1 MELIDSKSLLAK
13 LMATEN
19 LTIEHRN
26 VRTAS
31 FDVKNR
37 VLVIPTLD
45 KNLSAALYDLFTGHE
60 VGHALYTPMAG
71 MLEAKRQKVNK
82 DIANVVEDCRIERKI
97 KNKYPGLRLPFLK
110 AYQELVEKNFFDTKG
125 KNLNLM
131 NFLDRLNLY
140 TKGGVSLGIKFDD
153 IERGLVN
160 DVESTETYD
169 DVIEVSKRIAK
180 YMQEQ
185 LEQQKAKD
193 KEKSLEE
200 NEDDDDDFDYQDELV
215 EMDFDDDSES
225 KPNSSIESGDGED
238 SDNEEDNGSG
248 DSDINDENLEDSQSD
263 PQIRSF
269 TDEAFRENE
278 SKLFEFG
285 EDYLYAN
292 IPKMDIEKAIYDYKA
307 LWKRYK
313 NEEVDYLST
322 MPEVYLQIRRESNK
336 VVSYLVKEFEMRKN
350 ADQLKRA
357 STAKTGDLDMK
368 KLFSYGFSEDI
379 FKKVTVVPGG
389 KSHGLVL
396 FLDWSGSMTEHIG
409 NTMKQLLNLTFFCK
423 KVNIPFE
430 VYTFVEDIGSELN
443 YYTKPKKGDLVA
455 KKFGLCNILSSR
467 MSAAEFTYAG
477 SALVAM
483 CGCGPNGRK
492 TRTPYWM
499 SMSGTPLNEAVIA
512 AMEIVPHFQKKYKLQ
527 IVNTVFLTD
536 GEGTPIYEVYANDSG
551 DTEFTGRYNKKT
563 LVLRDPVTR
572 EQEILKPNAIAF
584 NQTSALIRLLKK
596 RTNSNIVGFYV
607 LNVRELNGSA
617 GNLFFPDY
625 NERYKVKEQFRK
637 DKFFVVQ
644 NTGFDEYYLLRS
656 NGLDTE
662 EDATFEVKDNATK
675 RGIVSAFSKYAGNRI
690 NNRVILNRFI
700 NLIT

>member
-60 VGHALYTPMAG
+60 VGHALYTPMDG
-71 MLEAKRQKVNK
+71 MIEAKIQKVNK

-110 AYQELVEKNFFDTKG
+110 AYRELIEKDFFATKG

-153 IERGLVN
+153 VERGLLN
-160 DVESTETYD
+160 DVEATETYD

-185 LEQQKAKD
+185 LEEQKAKD

-200 NEDDDDDFDYQDELV
+200 NEDEDDDFDYQSELEEIDV
-215 EMDFDDDSES
+215 GDKSQS
-225 KPNSSIESGDGED
+225 KPNSSIEDGDGED
-238 SDNEEDNGSG
+238 SDSDEDTDFG
-248 DSDINDENLEDSQSD
+248 DSDIGDENLKDSQSD
-263 PQIRSF
+263 PEIRSF

-278 SKLFEFG
+278 SRLFEFG
-285 EDYLYAN
+285 EDYTYAN
-292 IPKMDIEKAIYDYKA
+292 IPKMEIDKVIYDYKP

-313 NEEVDYLST
+313 EEDDYLSVK
-322 MPEVYLQIRRESNK
+322 PEIYLQIRRESNK

-396 FLDWSGSMTEHIG
+396 FLDWSGSMTEHIS
-409 NTMKQLLNLTFFCK
+409 NTMKQLLNLTLFCK

-430 VYTFVEDIGSELN
+430 VYTFVEDIDSQFN
-443 YYTKPKKGDLVA
+443 YYVKPKKGDLAA

-477 SALVAM
+477 SALVSM
-483 CGCGPNGRK
+483 CGCGPTGRK

-499 SMSGTPLNEAVIA
+499 TMSGTPLNEAVIA
-512 AMEIVPHFQKKYKLQ
+512 AMEIIPHFQKKYKLQ

-536 GEGTPIYEVYANDSG
+536 GEGAPLYEVYTDDEGHIEYHS
-551 DTEFTGRYNKKT
+551 RYNRKN
-563 LVLRDPVTR
+563 LVIRDPVTK
-572 EQEILKPNAIAF
+572 EQEILRPNSISF

-596 RTNSNIVGFYV
+596 RTNSNIIGFYV

-617 GNLFFPDY
+617 GNMFFPDY

-656 NGLDTE
+656 NGLDTD
-662 EDATFEVKDNATK
+662 EDATFEVKENATK

>member
-60 VGHALYTPMAG
+60 VGHALYTPMDG
-71 MLEAKRQKVNK
+71 MIEAKIQKVNK

-110 AYQELVEKNFFDTKG
+110 AYRELIEKDFFATKG

-153 IERGLVN
+153 VERGLLN
-160 DVESTETYD
+160 DVEATETYD

-185 LEQQKAKD
+185 LEEQKAKD

-200 NEDDDDDFDYQDELV
+200 NEDDDDDFDYQSELEEIDV
-215 EMDFDDDSES
+215 GDKSQS
-225 KPNSSIESGDGED
+225 KPNSSIEDGDGED
-238 SDNEEDNGSG
+238 SDSDEDTDFG
-248 DSDINDENLEDSQSD
+248 DSDIGDENLKDSQSD
-263 PQIRSF
+263 PEIRSF

-278 SKLFEFG
+278 SRLFEFG
-285 EDYLYAN
+285 EDYTYAN
-292 IPKMDIEKAIYDYKA
+292 IPKMEIDKVIYDYKP

-313 NEEVDYLST
+313 EEDDYLSVK
-322 MPEVYLQIRRESNK
+322 PEIYLQIRRESNK

-396 FLDWSGSMTEHIG
+396 FLDWSGSMTEHIS
-409 NTMKQLLNLTFFCK
+409 NTMKQLLNLTLFCK

-430 VYTFVEDIGSELN
+430 VYTFVEDIDSQFN
-443 YYTKPKKGDLVA
+443 YYVKPKKGDLAA

-477 SALVAM
+477 SALVSM
-483 CGCGPNGRK
+483 CGCGPTGRK

-499 SMSGTPLNEAVIA
+499 TMSGTPLNEAVIA
-512 AMEIVPHFQKKYKLQ
+512 AMEIIPHFQKKYKLQ

-536 GEGTPIYEVYANDSG
+536 GEGAPLYEVYTDDEGHIEYHS
-551 DTEFTGRYNKKT
+551 RYNRKN
-563 LVLRDPVTR
+563 LVIRDPVTK
-572 EQEILKPNAIAF
+572 EQEILRPNSISF

-596 RTNSNIVGFYV
+596 RTNSNIIGFYV

-617 GNLFFPDY
+617 GNMFFPDY

-656 NGLDTE
+656 NGLDTD
-662 EDATFEVKDNATK
+662 EDATFEVKENATK

>member
-37 VLVIPTLD
+37 ILVIPTLD
-45 KNLSAALYDLFTGHE
+45 KNLSAALYDLFAGHE
-60 VGHALYTPMAG
+60 VGHALYTPMEG
-71 MLEAKRQKVNK
+71 MIEAKKQKINMNVT
-82 DIANVVEDCRIERKI
+82 NVVEDCRIERKI
-97 KNKYPGLRLPFLK
+97 KYKYPGLKLPFLK
-110 AYQELVEKNFFDTKG
+110 AYQELIEKDFFGTKG
-125 KNLNLM
+125 KNINLL

-140 TKGGVSLGIKFDD
+140 TKGGVSLGIKFNE
-153 IERGLVN
+153 IERSLVN
-160 DVESTETYD
+160 DVEKTETYD
-169 DVIEVSKRIAK
+169 DVIEVSKRIVE
-180 YMQEQ
+180 YMKQEM
-185 LEQQKAKD
+185 EEQKAKA
-193 KEKSLEE
+193 KLEPE
-200 NEDDDDDFDYQDELV
+200 EDDDEDFDEDDYV
-215 EMDFDDDSES
+215 EDFDWDLDSDASKESGAAPNDDGETEDSDSDEDFD
-225 KPNSSIESGDGED
+225 ESGDLADED
-238 SDNEEDNGSG
+238 
-248 DSDINDENLEDSQSD
+248 DSKDSKTESE
-263 PQIRSF
+263 IRSF

-278 SKLFEFG
+278 SRLFEFG

-292 IPKMDIEKAIYDYKA
+292 VPKMEVEKVVYDYKP

-313 NEEVDYLST
+313 EDSLSVQT
-322 MPEVYLQIRRESNK
+322 DVYLNLRRESNK

-357 STAKTGDLDMK
+357 TTAKTGDLDMK

-389 KSHGLVL
+389 KSHGLVM
-396 FLDWSGSMTEHIG
+396 FLDWSGSMTEHMS
-409 NTMKQLLNLTFFCK
+409 NTIKQLLNLTLFCK

-430 VYTFVEDIGSELN
+430 VYTFVDDIDTVLN
-443 YYTKPKKGDLVA
+443 YQPKPKRGDLVA
-455 KKFGLCNILSSR
+455 RKFGICNILSSR

-477 SALVAM
+477 SALVSMA
-483 CGCGPNGRK
+483 GCGPNGR
-492 TRTPYWM
+492 RSRQPYWM

-512 AMEIVPHFQKKYKLQ
+512 AMEIVPYFQKKYKLQ

-536 GEGTPIYEVYANDSG
+536 GEGSPCYEIYENEAGHTIFNS
-551 DTEFTGRYNKKT
+551 RYDRKHM
-563 LVLRDPVTR
+563 VIRDPVTR
-572 EQEILKPNAIAF
+572 HQETVRSNSSSF

-607 LNVRELNGSA
+607 LKTRDITGSA
-617 GNLFFPDY
+617 GNMFFPDY
-625 NERYKVKEQFRK
+625 SERYRVKEQFTK
-637 DKFFVVQ
+637 DKFYVVQ

-662 EDATFEVKDNATK
+662 DDVTFEVKENATK
-675 RGIVSAFSKYAGNRI
+675 RGIVSAFTKYAGNRV

-700 NLIT
+700 NMIA

>member
-19 LTIEHRN
+19 LTVEHRN

-60 VGHALYTPMAG
+60 VGHALYTPIDG
-71 MLEAKRQKVNK
+71 MIEAKKQKINMNV
-82 DIANVVEDCRIERKI
+82 ANVVEDCRIERKI

-110 AYQELVEKNFFDTKG
+110 AYQELVEKDFFATKG

-140 TKGGVSLGIKFDD
+140 TKGGVSLGIKFNE

-160 DVESTETYD
+160 DVEKTETYD
-169 DVIEVSKRIAK
+169 DVIEVSKRIIE
-180 YMQEQ
+180 YMEQQ
-185 LEQQKAKD
+185 LEEQKAKD
-193 KEKSLEE
+193 KQKAAEE
-200 NEDDDDDFDYQDELV
+200 GEDEDEFEEV
-215 EMDFDDDSES
+215 DFDDGNPKDYDSSYDDFE
-225 KPNSSIESGDGED
+225 NETDVDDDED
-238 SDNEEDNGSG
+238 DSG
-248 DSDINDENLEDSQSD
+248 DSDPEDDYSDTKNDSE
-263 PQIRSF
+263 IRSF

-285 EDYLYAN
+285 EDYAYAN
-292 IPKMDIEKAIYDYKA
+292 IPKMEVDKVIYDYKP

-313 NEEVDYLST
+313 EDEFCSVKTEE
-322 MPEVYLQIRRESNK
+322 YLQIRRESNK

-357 STAKTGDLDMK
+357 TTAKTGDLDMK

-389 KSHGLVL
+389 KSHGLVM
-396 FLDWSGSMTEHIG
+396 FLDWSGSMSDHIA

-430 VYTFVEDIGSELN
+430 VYTFVEDIDTEHN
-443 YYTKPKKGDLVA
+443 YQPKPKAGDLRT
-455 KKFGLCNILSSR
+455 KTFGLCNILSSR

-483 CGCGPNGRK
+483 SGCGASNRR
-492 TRTPYWM
+492 TRQPYWM

-512 AMEIVPHFQKKYKLQ
+512 AMEIIPHFQKNYKLQ

-536 GEGTPIYEVYANDSG
+536 GEGSPLSESYIDNEGNTDYYS
-551 DTEFTGRYNKKT
+551 RYNKKT
-563 LVLRDPVTR
+563 LVIRDPVTR
-572 EQEILKPNAIAF
+572 HQEVMKPNSNGF
-584 NQTSALIRLLKK
+584 SQTSSLIRLLKK
-596 RTNSNIVGFYV
+596 RTNCNIVGFYV
-607 LNVRELNGSA
+607 LNVKALNGTA
-617 GNLFFPDY
+617 GNMFFPDY
-625 NERYKVKEQFRK
+625 NERYSVKEQFRK

-656 NGLDTE
+656 NGLDTD
-662 EDATFEVKDNATK
+662 EDATFEVKENATK

>member
-1 MELIDSKSLLAK
+1 
-13 LMATEN
+13 MATEN
-19 LTIEHRN
+19 LTVEHRN

-60 VGHALYTPMAG
+60 VGHALYTPIDG
-71 MLEAKRQKVNK
+71 MIEAKKQKINMNV
-82 DIANVVEDCRIERKI
+82 ANVVEDCRIERKI

-110 AYQELVEKNFFDTKG
+110 AYQELVEKDFFATKG

-140 TKGGVSLGIKFDD
+140 TKGGVSLGIKFNE

-160 DVESTETYD
+160 DVEKTETYD
-169 DVIEVSKRIAK
+169 DVIEVSKRIIE
-180 YMQEQ
+180 YMEQQ
-185 LEQQKAKD
+185 LEEQKAKD
-193 KEKSLEE
+193 KQKAAEE
-200 NEDDDDDFDYQDELV
+200 GEDEDEFEEV
-215 EMDFDDDSES
+215 DFDDGNPKDYDSSYDDFE
-225 KPNSSIESGDGED
+225 NETDVDDDED
-238 SDNEEDNGSG
+238 DSG
-248 DSDINDENLEDSQSD
+248 DSDPEDDYSDTKNDSE
-263 PQIRSF
+263 IRSF

-285 EDYLYAN
+285 EDYAYAN
-292 IPKMDIEKAIYDYKA
+292 IPKMEVDKVIYDYKP

-313 NEEVDYLST
+313 EDEFCSVKTEE
-322 MPEVYLQIRRESNK
+322 YLQIRRESNK

-357 STAKTGDLDMK
+357 TTAKTGDLDMK

-389 KSHGLVL
+389 KSHGLVM
-396 FLDWSGSMTEHIG
+396 FLDWSGSMSDHIA

-430 VYTFVEDIGSELN
+430 VYTFVEDIDTEHN
-443 YYTKPKKGDLVA
+443 YQPKPKAGDLRT
-455 KKFGLCNILSSR
+455 KTFGLCNILSSR

-483 CGCGPNGRK
+483 SGCGASNRR
-492 TRTPYWM
+492 TRQPYWM

-512 AMEIVPHFQKKYKLQ
+512 AMEIIPHFQKNYKLQ

-536 GEGTPIYEVYANDSG
+536 GEGSPLSESYIDNEGNTDYYS
-551 DTEFTGRYNKKT
+551 RYNKKT
-563 LVLRDPVTR
+563 LVIRDPVTR
-572 EQEILKPNAIAF
+572 HQEVMKPNSNGF
-584 NQTSALIRLLKK
+584 SQTSSLIRLLKK
-596 RTNSNIVGFYV
+596 RTNCNIVGFYV
-607 LNVRELNGSA
+607 LNVKALNGTA
-617 GNLFFPDY
+617 GNMFFPDY
-625 NERYKVKEQFRK
+625 NERYSVKEQFRK

-656 NGLDTE
+656 NGLDTD
-662 EDATFEVKDNATK
+662 EDATFEVKENATK

>member
-19 LTIEHRN
+19 LTVEHRN

-60 VGHALYTPMAG
+60 VGHALYTPIDG
-71 MLEAKRQKVNK
+71 MIEAKKQKINMNV
-82 DIANVVEDCRIERKI
+82 ANVVEDCRIERKI

-110 AYQELVEKNFFDTKG
+110 AYQELVEKDFFATKG

-140 TKGGVSLGIKFDD
+140 TKGGVSLGIKFNE

-160 DVESTETYD
+160 DVEKTETYD
-169 DVIEVSKRIAK
+169 DVIEVSKRIIE
-180 YMQEQ
+180 YMEQQ
-185 LEQQKAKD
+185 LEEQKAKD
-193 KEKSLEE
+193 KQKAAEE
-200 NEDDDDDFDYQDELV
+200 GEDEDEDEFEEV
-215 EMDFDDDSES
+215 DFDDGNPKDYDSSYDDFE
-225 KPNSSIESGDGED
+225 NETDVDDDED
-238 SDNEEDNGSG
+238 DSG
-248 DSDINDENLEDSQSD
+248 DSDPEDDYSDTKNDSE
-263 PQIRSF
+263 IRSF

-285 EDYLYAN
+285 EDYAYAN
-292 IPKMDIEKAIYDYKA
+292 IPKMEVDKVIYDYKP

-313 NEEVDYLST
+313 EDEFCSVKTEE
-322 MPEVYLQIRRESNK
+322 YLQIRRESNK

-357 STAKTGDLDMK
+357 TTAKTGDLDMK

-389 KSHGLVL
+389 KSHGLVM
-396 FLDWSGSMTEHIG
+396 FLDWSGSMSDHIA

-430 VYTFVEDIGSELN
+430 VYTFVEDIDTEHN
-443 YYTKPKKGDLVA
+443 YQPKPKAGDLRT
-455 KKFGLCNILSSR
+455 KTFGLCNILSSR

-483 CGCGPNGRK
+483 SGCGASNRR
-492 TRTPYWM
+492 TRQPYWM

-512 AMEIVPHFQKKYKLQ
+512 AMEIIPHFQKNYKLQ

-536 GEGTPIYEVYANDSG
+536 GEGSPLSESYIDNEGNTDYYS
-551 DTEFTGRYNKKT
+551 RYNKKT
-563 LVLRDPVTR
+563 LVIRDPVTR
-572 EQEILKPNAIAF
+572 HQEVMKPNSNGF
-584 NQTSALIRLLKK
+584 SQTSSLIRLLKK
-596 RTNSNIVGFYV
+596 RTNCNIVGFYV
-607 LNVRELNGSA
+607 LNVKALNGTA
-617 GNLFFPDY
+617 GNMFFPDY
-625 NERYKVKEQFRK
+625 NERYSVKEQFRK

-662 EDATFEVKDNATK
+662 DDVAFEVKENATK
-675 RGIVSAFSKYAGNRI
+675 RGIVSAFSKYAGNRV

-700 NLIT
+700 NMIA